1 MMAETQQVDF
11 ELIDSV
17 ARLVFN
23 QPRRHNAMSLSMWQQ
38 LHAHMI
44 RITTGGHSY
53 ARVVVLSGAGDRS
66 FVSGSDISEFTE
78 KRSGDDAIKRYNRV
92 AADAE
97 KSVYDCPVPTIA
109 AINGYC
115 MGGGLGI
122 AMGCDVRLCSDD
134 AVFSL
139 PAGRLGLGYEYDA
152 VCKLFD
158 ILGPTA
164 TTQLFYGGD
173 RFDAQGALKMGLVT
187 EVMPKAELDVVV
199 DNLSQKIASM
209 APLTLKAYK
218 AALIEYRKPAAARDF
233 AAISQLVDDCYR
245 SDDYAEGQVA
255 FREKRKPDFH
265 GR

>member
-1 MMAETQQVDF
+1 MMTEKQQVDI
-11 ELIDSV
+11 EVADTV

-38 LHAHMI
+38 LHAHMM
-44 RITTGGHSY
+44 RINSDGHSY

-66 FVSGSDISEFTE
+66 FVSGSDISEFGD
-78 KRSGDDAIKRYNRV
+78 KRSGDDAIRSYNRV
-92 AADAE
+92 AAEAE
-97 KSVYDCPVPTIA
+97 KSVYSCPVPTIA

-139 PAGRLGLGYEYDA
+139 PAGRLGLGYEYEA

-158 ILGPTA
+158 ILGATA
-164 TTQLFYGGD
+164 TTQLFYGGEK
-173 RFDAQGALKMGLVT
+173 FDAQRALELGLVT
-187 EVMPKAELDVVV
+187 EVVPKPELDSVV
-199 DNLSQKIASM
+199 DSLALKIASM

-218 AALIEYRKPAAARDF
+218 AALIEYRKPSADRDI

-245 SDDYAEGQVA
+245 SHDYAEGQAA
-255 FREKRKPDFH
+255 FREKRPPEFKGH
-265 GR
+265 